1 MAASDLPFRGPPTA
15 PAGGAHCNRR
25 QIAGGAILVLCAAML
40 PLGSAAAGAARLVPP
55 PAGDPTSGADVS
67 GPQTIV
73 VSGGCFW
80 GVQAV
85 YQHVKGVE
93 SAVSGYAGGAPD
105 TAHYEAVSSGRTG
118 HAESVKITFDP
129 HVVRA
134 GDLLRIFFSV
144 VHDPTQRDRQGPDSG
159 TQYRSAIFTTG
170 DKQMALAK
178 NYIEQLERAGTFNQP
193 ITTRVE
199 PLNGFYPAESYHQDY
214 FVMHPGS
221 LYIMINDR
229 PKVENLKL
237 LFPNFYRAK
246 PKLVGDTPNHS

>member
-1 MAASDLPFRGPPTA
+1 MAASNLPFHA
-15 PAGGAHCNRR
+15 PLAGTFNRR
-25 QIAGGAILVLCAAML
+25 QIACGVLLICAAML
-40 PLGSAAAGAARLVPP
+40 PRGAAAAEAGRLVPP
-55 PAGDPTSGADVS
+55 PAMDPTSGANAS

-85 YQHVKGVE
+85 FQHVKGVE

-129 HVVRA
+129 RVVKA

-159 TQYRSAIFTTG
+159 RQYRSAIFTTD
-170 DKQMALAK
+170 DKQMALSK
-178 NYIEQLERAGTFNQP
+178 SYIEQLDRAGTFDQP
-193 ITTRVE
+193 IATRVE
-199 PLNGFYPAESYHQDY
+199 PLSGFYPAESYHQDY

-221 LYIMINDR
+221 LYIMINDK

-246 PKLVGDTPNHS
+246 PKLVGDTRSHS